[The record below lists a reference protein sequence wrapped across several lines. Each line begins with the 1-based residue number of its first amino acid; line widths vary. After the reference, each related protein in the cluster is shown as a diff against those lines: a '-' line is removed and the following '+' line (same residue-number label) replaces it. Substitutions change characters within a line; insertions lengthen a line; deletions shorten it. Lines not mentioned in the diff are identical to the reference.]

1 MSDTQQKLEE
11 LVEEPMGD
19 DDIHLYFPNAKI
31 MRYGDLQQY
40 SSIDHLLPKEVDY
53 CFILYEDS
61 VNKGHWTCVSKYGST
76 VEFFDSY
83 GGYPDSQLAWVDM
96 ARRLK
101 LNQARPWLT
110 HLFDLCPYNVIY
122 NPFKYQTES
131 EDISTCGRHCVWR
144 IINLVEND
152 KDLEG
157 YYKMMKKLKS
167 ETNESYDQIV
177 ARMIT
182 AK

>member
-1 MSDTQQKLEE
+1 MNGAKQQLEE

-19 DDIHLYFPNAKI
+19 DDIRLYFPNANI

-40 SSIDHLLPKEVDY
+40 SSIDHLLPKRVDY

-61 VNKGHWTCVSKYGST
+61 VNKGHWICLSKYGDT

-83 GGYPDSQLAWVDM
+83 GGYPDSQLKWVDM

-101 LNQARPWLT
+101 LNQARPWLS
-110 HLFDLCPYNVIY
+110 LLLDLCDYDVIY
-122 NPFKYQTES
+122 NPFKYQKES
-131 EDISTCGRHCVWR
+131 MDISTCGRHTVWR

-167 ETNESYDQIV
+167 ETDESYDEIV
-177 ARMIT
+177 SRMIT
-182 AK
+182 AH